1 MKWIRLVAVGF
12 YAKSWV
18 SKKNVFVSISEE
30 LPAGWKA
37 MEWGG
42 GFRAGLMAREGG
54 GAARWL
60 EVHGVG

>member
-1 MKWIRLVAVGF
+1 MEKALEDCLLLQRSLAR
-12 YAKSWV
+12 
-18 SKKNVFVSISEE
+18 SISEE
-30 LPAGWKA
+30 LSAGWKA

>member
-1 MKWIRLVAVGF
+1 MEEALEYCLLPKRSLAR
-12 YAKSWV
+12 
-18 SKKNVFVSISEE
+18 SISGE

-54 GAARWL
+54 GAASWM

>member
-1 MKWIRLVAVGF
+1 MEKALEDSLLLKRSLAR
-12 YAKSWV
+12 
-18 SKKNVFVSISEE
+18 SISEE
-30 LPAGWKA
+30 LSAGWKA

-54 GAARWL
+54 GAACWM